1 MNIRR
6 KLVIALGAGTLVAPF
21 SAFAQQPGKI
31 WRIGVLETISMALNA
46 ANFDAFRNGMRELGY
61 VEGKNLVI
69 EYRSADGSGARFPNL
84 MTELLQLKVDLIV
97 TRGTPAL
104 LAASNATGKIPIVM
118 AAIGEPPGLGIV
130 ASLANPGGNVTGLSA
145 FVTELT
151 GKRLEILRELIGK
164 ALRVAFLADMS
175 NPISPGQ
182 WKETQMAANS
192 LGIQHQLLE
201 VRKPEELGRAFDNAI
216 KQHANGLVVG
226 IDSLTQANRQTIAG
240 LAAKHRLLAIYA
252 SREFVDAG
260 GFISYGVN
268 YRDLY
273 YRAAGLVDKIFKG
286 TKPGEIPV
294 EQPTKFEMVINMKTA
309 KALGIKIPNS
319 ILVRADKVIE

>member
-1 MNIRR
+1 
-6 KLVIALGAGTLVAPF
+6 
-21 SAFAQQPGKI
+21 
-31 WRIGVLETISMALNA
+31 MALNA

-69 EYRSADGSGARFPNL
+69 EYRSADGSGARFPDL

-164 ALRVAFLADMS
+164 APRVAFLADMS
-175 NPISPGQ
+175 NPISPI
-182 WKETQMAANS
+182 T
-192 LGIQHQLLE
+192 
-201 VRKPEELGRAFDNAI
+201 
-216 KQHANGLVVG
+216 
-226 IDSLTQANRQTIAG
+226 
-240 LAAKHRLLAIYA
+240 IYA
-252 SREFVDAG
+252 CSAESV
-260 GFISYGVN
+260 
-268 YRDLY
+268 
-273 YRAAGLVDKIFKG
+273 G
-286 TKPGEIPV
+286 TY
-294 EQPTKFEMVINMKTA
+294 
-309 KALGIKIPNS
+309 
-319 ILVRADKVIE
+319 